1 MPGLAAS
8 NPALQKLVFALV
20 FPMGLLMVILSGAQ
34 LYTGNTAV
42 VTCALCEGKVRAR
55 IPMVNGCDE
64 IQYST
69 HIYSSA
75 ISYHPRFDHTNMN

>member
-1 MPGLAAS
+1 MPGLATS

-42 VTCALCEGKVRAR
+42 VTCALCEGKVRASGHLCVLEGEN
-55 IPMVNGCDE
+55 PNG
-64 IQYST
+64 QG
-69 HIYSSA
+69 
-75 ISYHPRFDHTNMN
+75 M